1 MRFEEFTDNVVLRYP
16 EFRVH
21 RPQQETPPA
30 TRKQVSDG
38 VALGRRLH
46 GKFWRQAATAVFW
59 NPVKAAVQTI
69 ARERARRSTI
79 RALRD
84 LEDHRLQDIGIE
96 RGDIHSFAWALAYGP
111 PQTKKTTAAKPVPA
125 TTSETFEIAKAA

>member
-21 RPQQETPPA
+21 SPRQDTPRA

-84 LEDHRLQDIGIE
+84 LADHRLRDIGIE
-96 RGDIHSFAWALAYGP
+96 RRDIHSFAWALAYGP
-111 PQTKKTTAAKPVPA
+111 PQRTKATAAKPVPT
-125 TTSETFEIAKAA
+125 TTSETFETAKAA